1 MEMKEDITDN
11 RSRTNYCICERDTNF
26 MIIQSPKETTN
37 VSSLAIMVNTYTGV
51 HVSDLEF
58 QI

>member
-1 MEMKEDITDN
+1 MEVKEDITDN

-37 VSSLAIMVNTYTGV
+37 VGPLTITVNTCTGV